1 MNPLCK
7 ALVMMSLGACAAV
20 QAADATQPTGVVSL
34 TASADLEVAK
44 DMMSVTLTTSR
55 DGTDANVVQAGLKQ
69 ALDAALA
76 EAKKASKPGQVDVRT
91 GNFSLYPRYG
101 NKGQI
106 SGWQGTAELLLEGKD
121 IPALGQLVGRIT
133 TMTIGRVSFGLSRDA
148 REKNE
153 SEVSARAIAAYKA
166 KAAEIAKQFGYGGY
180 VIREVNV
187 QANEQ
192 QGNPIPMMRV
202 QSMAKSAEDSSLPV
216 EAGKAQVI
224 VTVTGTVQLTK

>member
-1 MNPLCK
+1 
-7 ALVMMSLGACAAV
+7 MSLGAAAAV
-20 QAADATQPTGVVSL
+20 QAADVPQPTGVVSL

-44 DMMSVTLTTSR
+44 DLMSVTLTTSR
-55 DGTDANVVQAGLKQ
+55 DGTDANVVQVALKQ

-76 EAKKASKPGQVDVRT
+76 EAKKAAKPGQVDVRT

-121 IPALGQLVGRIT
+121 MPALGQLVGRIT
-133 TMTIGRVSFGLSRDA
+133 TLTIGRVSFGLSREA

-153 SEVSARAIAAYKA
+153 SDVSARAIAAYKA
-166 KAAEIAKQFGYGGY
+166 KAAEIAKQFGYSGY

-202 QSMAKSAEDSSLPV
+202 QAMAKSAEDSSLPV